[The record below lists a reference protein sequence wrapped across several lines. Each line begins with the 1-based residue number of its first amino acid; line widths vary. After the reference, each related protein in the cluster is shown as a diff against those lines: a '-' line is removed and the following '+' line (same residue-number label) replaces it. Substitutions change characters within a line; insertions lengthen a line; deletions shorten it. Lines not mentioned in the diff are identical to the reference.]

1 MSKFDKEWMT
11 SAITVK
17 IEEQRET
24 IKALV
29 RGVSPAN
36 GEKISENTARTQL
49 NVQKNAL
56 KNLYM
61 LLDILNGNWTDE
73 DHKYFTLI
81 TTLREEKEYNRA
93 IVHEGDSAW
102 QLLQSNPKLN
112 MERINK
118 ACEKAGLHINAQGI
132 IER

>member
-1 MSKFDKEWMT
+1 MAMFDKVWMVG
-11 SAITVK
+11 AITAK

-61 LLDILNGNWTDE
+61 LYDILHGEWTDE

-81 TTLREEKEYNRA
+81 TSLREEKEYSRT

-102 QLLQSNPKLN
+102 ELLQSNPRLN
-112 MERINK
+112 MEKLIR
-118 ACEKAGLHINAQGI
+118 ACEKAGLHINSRGI